1 MSAPRHMPR
10 GATWHARWLLP
21 LVGLIGVL
29 VVPWSDEAAPV
40 SDPVKVSKAIRQWQ
54 AWTAKRMEMSQQ
66 QKATPPETH
75 SSGAVQVRIV
85 PASPPASRPGP

>member
-1 MSAPRHMPR
+1 MPR

-21 LVGLIGVL
+21 LGALVGVL
-29 VVPWSDEAAPV
+29 LVPWSDEPAPV
-40 SDPVKVSKAIRQWQ
+40 TDPVKVSKAIRQWQ

-66 QKATPPETH
+66 QKEAPPEVS

-85 PASPPASRPGP
+85 PASSPASRP